1 MPRSSRYLEQFRQE
15 TLTLHH
21 HRVYYILMVGM
32 AMMLLFINLDYILV
46 REHFTEFLHYRLLTC
61 GIAALL
67 MGINYYDRG
76 QRKAWAIGFTGYICA
91 GIVILI
97 LIMRMG
103 GLSSPY
109 YVGLIVVM
117 TTYTTIAPLTVLQ
130 TLVSGFSL
138 VFLYL
143 LAILLLDPAS
153 PYQLLSLFS
162 NLFFMVCFVCIAAT
176 QSWADT
182 SARARECDL
191 RNEEKIA
198 AEELARQADILEVE
212 VKKRVAEQEASE
224 ELFRLLYES
233 LADDVV
239 LVSSNGRILQA
250 NATFQRHFGAAEG
263 SSLLDTV
270 STQDRTTL
278 EKILGDVV
286 ERQIPV
292 HACQLTFTTRADASM
307 EAEISGVLL
316 QRGGKALGAQFVI
329 RDIGI
334 RRQLEGMLI
343 ESLKKVRQTE
353 NAAILALA
361 KLSEYRDI
369 TPGNHLERVREYCRI
384 LAVELSGQTEF
395 REEITPVYIQNLYQG
410 AILHD
415 IGKVA
420 IADEI
425 LLKTEGLTEQE
436 QAIYRGHTMTGGD
449 VIKAMEQ
456 EAGGSGFLSLA
467 KSIAYFHHERWD
479 GSGYPYGLQASEI
492 PLAARVMA
500 LADTY
505 EELTSA
511 IDHSHAISHQDAVQ
525 SIVQG
530 AGSQFDPAIVAAF
543 TAVHKEFDRV
553 RDRLAETS

>member
-1 MPRSSRYLEQFRQE
+1 MPRSSRYHEQFRQE
-15 TLTLHH
+15 SLALHH

-32 AMMLLFINLDYILV
+32 AMMLLFVNLDYILV
-46 REHFTEFLHYRLLTC
+46 REHFAEFLHYRLLTC
-61 GIAALL
+61 GIGALL
-67 MGINYYDRG
+67 MGLNYYDRD
-76 QRKAWAIGFTGYICA
+76 QRKAWVIGFAGYICA
-91 GIVILI
+91 GIAILI

-117 TTYTTIAPLTVLQ
+117 TTYTTIAPLTVPQ

-143 LAILLLDPAS
+143 LAILLLDPDS

-182 SARARECDL
+182 TARARECDL
-191 RNEEKIA
+191 RNEEKDA
-198 AEELARQADILEVE
+198 AEELARQADALEVE
-212 VKKRVAEQEASE
+212 VKKRMAEQEASE

-239 LVSSNGRILQA
+239 FVTARGDILQA
-250 NATFQRHFGAAEG
+250 NAAFQRHFREVEGA
-263 SSLLDTV
+263 SLLDTV
-270 STQDRTTL
+270 SKQDRTTL

-292 HACQLTFTTRADASM
+292 HACQLTFTTRTGSSM
-307 EAEISGVLL
+307 EAEISGVML

-369 TPGNHLERVREYCRI
+369 TPGNHLERIREYCRI
-384 LAVELSGQTEF
+384 LAVELSGRAEF
-395 REEITPVYIQNLYQG
+395 QKEITPVYIQNLFQG

-420 IADEI
+420 IADDI

-436 QAIYRGHTMTGGD
+436 QAIYCNHTITGGD

-479 GSGYPYGLQASEI
+479 GSGYPYGLQGSQI
-492 PLAARVMA
+492 PLAARIMA
-500 LADTY
+500 VADTY
-505 EELTSA
+505 EELTST
-511 IDHSHAISHQDAVQ
+511 IDHSHAVSHQQAVG
-525 SIVQG
+525 SIVHG
-530 AGSQFDPAIVAAF
+530 AGSQFDPVIVAAF
-543 TAVHKEFDRV
+543 QVVQEEFDLIRG
-553 RDRLAETS
+553 RLAEAG